1 MDFLKSDALNLEPI
15 LGEMRDR
22 WNDYIFEPILRR
34 KIEGI
39 LSLEGREFRDFTRDF
54 MFFPRF
60 DKTPPPKK
68 KWHNFL
74 QTKETAR
81 IFSCFVVLSLFF

>member
-1 MDFLKSDALNLEPI
+1 MTTCREICGSPVEREKYKAMDFLKSHALNLEPI

-39 LSLEGREFRDFTRDF
+39 LSLEGRGIQRFH
-54 MFFPRF
+54 PRF
-60 DKTPPPKK
+60 
-68 KWHNFL
+68 
-74 QTKETAR
+74 
-81 IFSCFVVLSLFF
+81 